1 MKALYTSLLAVSAL
15 TLSFAACNSG
25 NNQGTAGTDTT
36 NTAAPTSSN
45 AAVAKNVTLELTG
58 TDQMQY
64 DKRVLSVHAGQEV
77 TLIFHHSGNMP
88 KNAMGHNF
96 VLLKQGTD
104 MDAFDKAAAKAGD
117 SDFIPKDKSD
127 EIIAHTRLLAGGESD
142 TIKFDAPP
150 AGSYDYLCTF
160 PGHAAQMNGKFV
172 VY

>member
-1 MKALYTSLLAVSAL
+1 MKALRLSVLALSAL
-15 TLSFAACNSG
+15 TLSFVACNNG
-25 NNQGTAGTDTT
+25 NNEGGSGQDTT
-36 NTAAPTSSN
+36 TTATQPE
-45 AAVAKNVTLELTG
+45 VAKTITLELTG
-58 TDQMQY
+58 NDQMQY
-64 DKRVLSVHAGQEV
+64 DKRVMSVHAGQEV
-77 TLIFHHSGNMP
+77 TLIFHHAGTMP

-104 MDAFDKAAAKAGD
+104 KDAFDKAAAKAGD
-117 SDFIPKDKSD
+117 HDFIPEDKSD
-127 EIIAHTRLLAGGESD
+127 EIIAHTRLLAGGETD